1 MSNSTFKIGV
11 DIGGTKIEAIV
22 LNANNDIIVRQRID
36 TPKDAYDATLDAIC
50 KVIHQV
56 EREAGINHNLPVGL
70 GTPGAVSLK
79 TGLMKNCNS
88 TILNGRPLP
97 VDLESRLGRPVRIAN
112 DANCFTLSE
121 ATDGAAADAGNV
133 FGVILGTG
141 VGGGICIDGGLLHGI
156 NAIAGE
162 WGHTTL
168 PLAGYQ
174 PAGTETIDAPQ
185 AGYRRCFCGRFDCLE
200 TWLSGTG
207 FERSYREITGR
218 QQHAADIIQR
228 MEAGDET
235 ATALFDQ
242 YCNLLALALSTV
254 INILDPDIIVA
265 GGGMSNVDKIY
276 TAVPAQW
283 TKYVFSDYVS
293 TGFVKAQH
301 GDSSGVRGAAWLWSP
316 ANDFAN
322 TQARH

>member
-1 MSNSTFKIGV
+1 MSNSTCKIGV
-11 DIGGTKIEAIV
+11 DVGGTKIEAIV
-22 LNANNDIIVRQRID
+22 LNADNDIIARRRID
-36 TPKDAYDATLDAIC
+36 TPKSAYDATLDAIC
-50 KVIHQV
+50 KLIHQV
-56 EREAGINHNLPVGL
+56 EREAGLDHNLPVGL

-79 TGLMKNCNS
+79 TGLMKNSNS

-97 VDLESRLGRPVRIAN
+97 GDLESRLRRPVRISN

-121 ATDGAAADAGNV
+121 ATDGAASDAGNV

-141 VGGGICIDGGLLHGI
+141 VGGGICIDGNLLYGV

-174 PAGTETIDAPQ
+174 REDTETIDVPQ
-185 AGYRRCFCGRFDCLE
+185 PGYRRCFCGRFDCLE

-207 FERSYREITGR
+207 FERSYRELTDQ

-228 MEAGDET
+228 MESGEEA
-235 ATALFDQ
+235 ASALFDQ

-254 INILDPDIIVA
+254 INILDPDVIVA

-293 TGFVKAQH
+293 TRFVKAQH
-301 GDSSGVRGAAWLWSP
+301 GDSSGVRGAAWLWP
-316 ANDFAN
+316 HANDFAN
-322 TQARH
+322 TRAQH